1 MNKNLSELIM
11 ISRTVG
17 KDSAI
22 VQGSSGNTSVK
33 TADSKYMYIKATGTA
48 LKDLSAKRGW
58 RKLRIDTVTEILYG
72 TGLSD
77 MDSDQRQGCVL
88 DSLTRACCDSFPAAP
103 APSIEAHLHALL
115 GPYVIHV
122 HPDTVAVYVSASQG
136 RLKIVK
142 LFSDLKL
149 PPLWIGYGNPG
160 YDIAKK
166 TARLI
171 ARYRKLYGCVP
182 AVMFLAKHGLF
193 VTADT
198 PEAALKLV
206 KTIVKRCA
214 KGLLTLKTAKV
225 PALSGP
231 RITIVAETIRS
242 AFKDATGK
250 DVEVTHHPDARI
262 IAFARQKDA
271 RRILVPGALSPNE
284 MAYTH
289 GPPMLVAL
297 DRNRIAGRLTTQTKA
312 SRLPSRA
319 FIVKD
324 VGLFLA
330 GVPNEKQTM
339 FDTVISS
346 LFIRSNAIRLGG
358 IVALTKAQQDFVC
371 KFESA

>member
-11 ISRTVG
+11 ISKTVG
-17 KDSAI
+17 KDPAI

-33 TADSKYMYIKATGTA
+33 SPDSKYMYIKATGTA
-48 LKDLSAKRGW
+48 LKDMSAKRGW
-58 RKLRIDTVTEILYG
+58 RKLRIDTVTEILSG

-88 DSLTRACCDSFPAAP
+88 NSLTRACCDSFPAAP

-122 HPDTVAVYVSASQG
+122 HPDTVAAYVTARQG
-136 RLKIVK
+136 RLKIEK

-166 TARLI
+166 TSRLI
-171 ARYRKLYGCVP
+171 ARYRKLHGCVP

-214 KGLLTLKTAKV
+214 KSLLTLKTAKV

-231 RITIVAETIRS
+231 RITIAVETIRS
-242 AFKDATGK
+242 AFKDVTGK
-250 DVEVTHHPDARI
+250 DVHVTHHPDARI

-271 RRILVPGALSPNE
+271 RRILAPGALSPNE

-297 DRNRIAGRLTTQTKA
+297 DHNRIAARLNTQIKA
-312 SRLPSRA
+312 SRLPSLA

-324 VGLFLA
+324 MGLFLA
-330 GVPNEKQTM
+330 GVPDEKQTM

-371 KFESA
+371 KFESP